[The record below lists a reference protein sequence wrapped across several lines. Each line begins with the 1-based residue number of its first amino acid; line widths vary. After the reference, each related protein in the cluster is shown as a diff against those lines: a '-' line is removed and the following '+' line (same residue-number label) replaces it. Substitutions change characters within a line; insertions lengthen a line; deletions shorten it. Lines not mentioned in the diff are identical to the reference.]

1 MHAIDL
7 LTNQRERIASVPFVP
22 TCLGAGHGWICIGG
36 YNKGQCTFIDL
47 RDAPPFGR
55 SIRSTPSA
63 EVDELLPL
71 DLDPHARLLAQ
82 RRSRP
87 ERATPRR
94 RPKIITKGIG
104 DLIVNAIT
112 IYKYV
117 HKSIDVPDETVAILS
132 YDMLKTHHLPIAN
145 YTSNND
151 RFVTVWSLSQ
161 QTTLNTLPFPIP
173 MNHASISPDGRLLVS
188 VGDEGRA
195 FFHHRIPVQKPKSN
209 YQAYDWQEVES
220 VRLSGPVTND
230 SCFTTAFSPSGHVCA
245 VATQSG
251 TITLFDVRRIRKDME
266 DDEAVID
273 ILKGSRLCF
282 SSSSLTFAPG
292 APRSMAFSPEP
303 WDLLVWA
310 EDHGKFCVTDLR
322 DGFRSRQTVD
332 LNLDDEA
339 VTRVELGDLD
349 APLSAEQMDI
359 EREARFVRR
368 HQDALDAQDHLA
380 AVQSAA
386 DYMENAAERRRRQL
400 QLVNSRV
407 SLDEPSLDDA
417 EQEILETLRIER
429 ENADTPASHNNN
441 SRPFSVNYS
450 GNSPAS
456 NSPSSS
462 IPISFGQY
470 VANRGNTRN
479 TPGMWNYPRRRGSV
493 VISNSNAP
501 NASSSHPSSLTPGG
515 PAPLSTSPARLTPTS
530 AAESQRSS
538 AARDTS
544 SPPLVNPSSSTADP
558 WQTISAAMASAT
570 TSQVNN
576 SNAYTPSHNL
586 PEFYFPHMSERR
598 PDDPSRL
605 SSLYAHSL
613 LQSVRE
619 TSRRARGDGSSL
631 EFSRETLDELN
642 RHRIREREREREAAL
657 RRERLRALHAANNE
671 VEADEIPSRS
681 ERLQRLRSARFR
693 QLRERAGMSS
703 DTLSMGEEDLA
714 FLQELSTLVD
724 QNLAER
730 DPSTRVNGEVG
741 VQGVGW
747 SRDGRHL

>member
-1 MHAIDL
+1 
-7 LTNQRERIASVPFVP
+7 
-22 TCLGAGHGWICIGG
+22 
-36 YNKGQCTFIDL
+36 
-47 RDAPPFGR
+47 
-55 SIRSTPSA
+55 
-63 EVDELLPL
+63 
-71 DLDPHARLLAQ
+71 
-82 RRSRP
+82 
-87 ERATPRR
+87 
-94 RPKIITKGIG
+94 
-104 DLIVNAIT
+104 
-112 IYKYV
+112 
-117 HKSIDVPDETVAILS
+117 
-132 YDMLKTHHLPIAN
+132 
-145 YTSNND
+145 
-151 RFVTVWSLSQ
+151 
-161 QTTLNTLPFPIP
+161 
-173 MNHASISPDGRLLVS
+173 MNHASISPDGQLLVS

-195 FFHHRIPVQKPKSN
+195 FFHRRIPVQKSKSN
-209 YQAYDWQEVES
+209 YQAYDWQEIES

-251 TITLFDVRRIRKDME
+251 TITLFDIGRIRKDME

-282 SSSSLTFAPG
+282 SSSNLTFAPG

-310 EDHGKFCVTDLR
+310 EDHGKICVTDLR

-332 LNLDDEA
+332 LNLDDDA

-349 APLSAEQMDI
+349 APLSTEQMDMD
-359 EREARFVRR
+359 REARFVRR

-400 QLVNSRV
+400 QVLSSRV
-407 SLDEPSLDDA
+407 SLDDDSSLDDA
-417 EQEILETLRIER
+417 EQEILSTLRSQHMRDGAEM
-429 ENADTPASHNNN
+429 ATSHENN

-450 GNSPAS
+450 GHSPGSDSA
-456 NSPSSS
+456 SSS

-470 VANRGNTRN
+470 VANRGNVRN
-479 TPGMWNYPRRRGSV
+479 SPGLWNYPRRRGSV

-544 SPPLVNPSSSTADP
+544 PPPLVNPSSSTADP
-558 WQTISAAMASAT
+558 WQTISAAMASASASHNNNT
-570 TSQVNN
+570 NNN
-576 SNAYTPSHNL
+576 SYTPPSVYSL
-586 PEFYFPHMSERR
+586 PEFSFPHTSERR
-598 PDDPSRL
+598 ADDPARL
-605 SSLYAHSL
+605 SSLYAQSL
-613 LQSVRE
+613 LQRIGE
-619 TSRRARGDGSSL
+619 NRRARGDASSL
-631 EFSRETLDELN
+631 ELSRETLDELN
-642 RHRIREREREREAAL
+642 RHRIREREREREAAQ
-657 RRERLRALHAANNE
+657 RRERLRAMHAANNE
-671 VEADEIPSRS
+671 VEADVEIPSRS
-681 ERLQRLRSARFR
+681 ERLQRLRTARFR
-693 QLRERAGMSS
+693 QLRERAGISS
-703 DTLSMGEEDLA
+703 DNMSMMGEEDVA

-730 DPSTRVNGEVG
+730 DPSTRINGEVG